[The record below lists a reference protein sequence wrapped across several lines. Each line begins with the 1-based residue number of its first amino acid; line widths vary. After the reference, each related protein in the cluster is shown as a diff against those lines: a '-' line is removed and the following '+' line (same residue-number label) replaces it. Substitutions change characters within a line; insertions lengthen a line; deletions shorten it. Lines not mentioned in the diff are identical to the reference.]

1 MSVYFIF
8 NYAKSIRMLPSL
20 LMDQNNLNDAGKF
33 VEQIYYSGQGTNTL
47 FYPIL
52 CKRKHYDRA
61 QFIFYVSFS
70 FLRDF
75 VSYI

>member
-1 MSVYFIF
+1 
-8 NYAKSIRMLPSL
+8 MLPSL

-33 VEQIYYSGQGTNTL
+33 VEQIYYSGRGTNTL

-61 QFIFYVSFS
+61 QFIFCFLFFVILYLTCNKGVIFS
-70 FLRDF
+70 IL
-75 VSYI
+75 I